1 MKKHKIIT
9 SVKRPGRD
17 TTYGGRTSCRLPL
30 CKKEQAKEVVS
41 MVTYEALFA
50 YTTVIIA
57 IIALVVSIFQNN
69 K

>member
-1 MKKHKIIT
+1 
-9 SVKRPGRD
+9 
-17 TTYGGRTSCRLPL
+17 
-30 CKKEQAKEVVS
+30 

>member
-1 MKKHKIIT
+1 
-9 SVKRPGRD
+9 
-17 TTYGGRTSCRLPL
+17 
-30 CKKEQAKEVVS
+30 

-50 YTTVIIA
+50 DTTVIIA

>member
-1 MKKHKIIT
+1 MKGPEGIPPT
-9 SVKRPGRD
+9 ADGPPVA
-17 TTYGGRTSCRLPL
+17 YLFA
-30 CKKEQAKEVVS
+30 KKGKQQEVVS

-50 YTTVIIA
+50 DTTVIIA

>member
-1 MKKHKIIT
+1 M
-9 SVKRPGRD
+9 PGRD
-17 TTYGGRTSCRLPL
+17 TAYGGRTSCCLPL
-30 CKKEQAKEVVS
+30 CEKGQAKEVVS

-50 YTTVIIA
+50 DTTVIIA